1 MKKFFLFFLLL
12 PHLTWGGNLITL
24 NSYMLQNPNVG
35 DNESLYISSRCAALL
50 WHAKE
55 LNKNREDLYQTLS
68 ISQMNFY
75 ELSIQLMG
83 RILPNEDFDTL
94 AQKSANTINGM
105 IDNYIEISNDHYL
118 KTGEYFSENL
128 WSDFD
133 ICSNILK

>member
-1 MKKFFLFFLLL
+1 MKLIISLLL
-12 PHLTWGGNLITL
+12 IIPSLSWGGNLITL
-24 NSYMLQNPNVG
+24 NTYMLQNPNVG
-35 DNESLYISSRCAALL
+35 DNESLYISSRCAALF

-55 LNKNREDLYQTLS
+55 LNKNREDLYQNLS
-68 ISQMNFY
+68 FSQMNFY

-83 RILPNEDFDTL
+83 RILPNENFDTL

-118 KTGEYFSENL
+118 KTGEYFNENL

-133 ICSNILK
+133 ICSGILK